1 MVFVIDSLI
10 TKAHKAREGACMV
23 EYELRVIVEKV
34 AVSSQEVVKR
44 DTITT
49 YEIHTPASIL
59 DLGLR
64 HAEQI
69 SLLEKIQNVLLEE
82 QSVLIDIGY
91 DRCPNCGQHIKK
103 NGYTH
108 SQFHAVFSDHQ
119 LRVQKHRC
127 SHPACRWQSF
137 PTVASVFGTNIHPDL
152 AKLQCEHGALYSY
165 REAQRNLE
173 QWNGHHRGV
182 NNHTQV
188 KRITDK
194 VGAHL
199 SEENQQVPPQ
209 EARAAP
215 AEALI
220 IQVDGGHIPIQ
231 EQGKRSFEALAAIVY
246 RPESLHEVD
255 QYHRKIVEKT
265 CVVSAMDDELQT
277 IKTYLLHAAL
287 KQGMTQETQVT
298 AFADGAQNCWSV
310 LSVVQP
316 HCKILEC
323 ILDWFHIGK
332 KFQNIK
338 NAVGEAFEKSLDR
351 IKWKLWHGK
360 VRDALTKLTLL
371 RENITD
377 EEQRSKMTGLY
388 DYIQRNQAYIVNYE
402 ERNNAKKP
410 YTSQVAESHVDT
422 IINARHKKT
431 RKMQWTREGAHHVLQ
446 IRAMIASEEW
456 SRKWQSAV
464 LSSLKDAV

>member
-1 MVFVIDSLI
+1 
-10 TKAHKAREGACMV
+10 MV
-23 EYELRVIVEKV
+23 EYTLRVIVEKV
-34 AVSSQEVVKR
+34 AVNSQEVVQR

-49 YEIHTPASIL
+49 YEIKPPASIV

-69 SLLEKIQNVLLEE
+69 ALLEKIQNVLLEE
-82 QSVLIDIGY
+82 QAILIDSGF
-91 DRCPNCGQHIKK
+91 DRCPNCGRKIKK

-137 PTVASVFGTNIHPDL
+137 PTIPSVFGTNIHPDL
-152 AKLQCEHGALYSY
+152 AKLQCEQGAWYSY

-173 QWNGHHRGV
+173 KWNAHHRSV

-199 SEENQQVPPQ
+199 AEDNRQCPPQ
-209 EARAAP
+209 AECAAP
-215 AEALI
+215 AEDVI
-220 IQVDGGHIPIQ
+220 IQIDGGHIPIQ
-231 EQGKRSFEALAAIVY
+231 ETGKRSFEALSAIVY

-255 QYHRKIVEKT
+255 QHHRKIVEKT
-265 CVVSAMDDELQT
+265 CVVSALEDDLQT
-277 IKTYLLHAAL
+277 MKTYVLNAAR
-287 KQGMTQETQVT
+287 KQGMSQESKVT
-298 AFADGAQNCWSV
+298 ALADGAQNCWSV
-310 LSVVQP
+310 LSAVAP
-316 HCKILEC
+316 HCQTLEC

-338 NAVGEAFEKSLDR
+338 NALGEAFSTSLEHV
-351 IKWKLWHGK
+351 KWKLWHGK
-360 VRDALTKLTLL
+360 AGDALTKLALL
-371 RENITD
+371 RDNITD

-388 DYIQRNQAYIVNYE
+388 DYIQRNQSYIVNYE

-431 RKMQWTREGAHHVLQ
+431 RKMQWTRAGAHHVLQ
-446 IRAMIASEEW
+446 IRAMIASDEW
-456 SRKWQSAV
+456 GSKWQNAV
-464 LSSLKDAV
+464 LSTLTAAV